1 MDGGFLRTFGGG
13 AFEMKICTSDESA
26 TNTVDNNGGDTFIMK
41 CCQTGRLN
49 TAVNN
54 WERGQHNFFVG
65 RQLGACQNFELDT
78 GNFTSVTIQH
88 SGSDGAKIDWIKL
101 RGSNMK
107 KNIMNCPVSWYFCS
121 FSLLLKY

>member
-1 MDGGFLRTFGGG
+1 
-13 AFEMKICTSDESA
+13 MKIMTHSSELTDLEALEALCTSDELK
-26 TNTVDNNGGDTFIMK
+26 TNTAMK
-41 CCQTGRLN
+41 CCHTGHLN
-49 TAVNN
+49 TEVNN

-107 KNIMNCPVSWYFCS
+107 KNIMNCPVNF
-121 FSLLLKY
+121 